1 MRTYGK
7 RPRSLRMHKR
17 NINISPTSRL
27 GPRNAHYPPSTLSIL
42 SGPLLSNI
50 FLTFLSPTLLPSESR
65 AQSISPCFRI
75 PLCTRPKSGMPTYGS
90 WTVRIEKGVVRFK
103 LLGGGTCFTMS
114 SNSGVMVMLAEAVS
128 VLGVGRKEL
137 ALNLMRKR
145 EADWSGPGTA

>member
-1 MRTYGK
+1 MKTYEK
-7 RPRSLRMHKR
+7 PPKPLRIHKR
-17 NINISPTSRL
+17 DINTSSSPSL
-27 GPRNAHYPPSTLSIL
+27 NHRNVHYPPSTLSIL
-42 SGPLLSNI
+42 SSPLLSNI
-50 FLTFLSPTLLPSESR
+50 FLTFLSPTLLRSESR

-75 PLCTRPKSGMPTYGS
+75 PLWTRPKSGMPTYGS

-145 EADWSGPGTA
+145 DADWSGPGTA